1 MKTSVEFNRIVRKTH
16 EAPINESESELAQQ
30 LLHKPAIGFQ
40 SGIEPSP
47 SAAFAKA
54 QLMGVATIEPESGRV
69 VIVLLNTFTD
79 KDYNVS
85 KY

>member
-1 MKTSVEFNRIVRKTH
+1 MKTSVEFNRIVRKTQ

-30 LLHKPAIGFQ
+30 LLHKPAIGFH

-54 QLMGVATIEPESGRV
+54 QLMGVATVEPVSGRV

-85 KY
+85 TK